1 MDIREENKV
10 EMKKIWDDERER
22 QSAKILIM
30 EAIGRATAISVAEA
44 SAVCD
49 ELDALL
55 LTEQEEEVKQKDHA
69 I

>member
-30 EAIGRATAISVAEA
+30 EAIGRATAISVTEA

-55 LTEQEEEVKQKDHA
+55 LTEQEEEEKTKDHA